1 MSDYNFEAQ
10 AKGFD
15 LNIDLFEVKYDSDGM
30 CTYKDAYVEL
40 YDKAGELIDALND
53 IELFKQYDID
63 VAELAEKHD
72 QDLYAIC
79 QKKAD
84 EHNLDA
90 CYGKAEEVSYDRAH
104 AYD

>member
-10 AKGFD
+10 VKGFD
-15 LNIDLFEVKYDSDGM
+15 LNIDLFEVQYDSEGM
-30 CTYKDAYVEL
+30 WIYKDAYVEM
-40 YDKAGELIDALND
+40 YDEDGDLVDTCYEV
-53 IELFKQYDID
+53 ELFNKHDID
-63 VAELAEKHD
+63 VADLAEKHD

-84 EHNLDA
+84 DHNFAAD
-90 CYGKAEEVSYDRAH
+90 CSKAEEVAYDRAH